1 MRNIK
6 NQLTG
11 RKIPRLNIIIIGL
24 AVALVVWG
32 VAKPALAHHGIAGR
46 VSSNFLEGFISGLA
60 HPIIGIDHLTFVIAV
75 GLFSAIITTGI
86 WLPIIFVLMALVG
99 TGIHLMGLNLI
110 FPELFIAISV
120 LLAGVVLV
128 FRKQPNFWT
137 MVAFTAITGLFH
149 GYAYGESI
157 IGATIVPLAAYLIG
171 FTLIQLYISL
181 ISFKVVSV
189 VSKQQ
194 LNHSAQFLRSAGF
207 IIVGVGIAFL
217 ADYFLV

>member
-1 MRNIK
+1 MREIK
-6 NQLTG
+6 NQLAD
-11 RKIPRLNIIIIGL
+11 RIIPKLNVIVIGL

-32 VAKPALAHHGIAGR
+32 VTIPALAHHGIAGR

-86 WLPIIFVLMALVG
+86 WLPIIFVLMALIG

-110 FPELFIAISV
+110 FTEPFIAISV
-120 LLAGVVLV
+120 LLAGIVLV
-128 FRKQPNFWT
+128 SRKQPKFWM
-137 MVAFTAITGLFH
+137 MVAFTATTGLFH

-157 IGATIVPLAAYLIG
+157 IGATIVPLTAYLIG
-171 FTLIQLYISL
+171 FTLIQLCISL
-181 ISFKVVSV
+181 ISFKVVSI

-194 LNHSAQFLRSAGF
+194 FNHSAKILRSVGF
-207 IIVGVGIAFL
+207 VIVGIGIAFL
-217 ADYFLV
+217 AN